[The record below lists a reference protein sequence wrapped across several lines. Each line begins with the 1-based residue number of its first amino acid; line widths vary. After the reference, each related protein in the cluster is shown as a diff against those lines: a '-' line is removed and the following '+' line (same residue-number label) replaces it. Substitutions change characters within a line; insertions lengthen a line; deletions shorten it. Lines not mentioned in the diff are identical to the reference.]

1 MPKAFATLVDEVERK
16 LEDSSNVIWSA
27 PNLGLDLEDAIREIS
42 EYKPH
47 VMEYTYTFESRTGT
61 ATATTSN
68 ALVDT
73 TETQFLST
81 DVDKVIYNTYDNTWA
96 IVTAFVSSSQLTL
109 SKDIMASSE
118 NYEMF
123 NKGCRTKYQINIE
136 GITDYVGPAER
147 GIIRL
152 EYPLSSDSI
161 SYDIWYYSDLYSIDT
176 EKNFRIEGDIL
187 TVDVWWVPDSKPDT
201 PANDVE
207 VRIWV
212 EARQRV
218 SQLTDLIGAI
228 TAALPSPNVGATSIA
243 IDGLNDSEIVAE
255 DTLLT
260 IAGVRGIY
268 RVTADVTLS
277 SGGGTLGIHP
287 GLIDAVAENDV
298 VTIVGST
305 LDTELERMIVELTA
319 ARAAT
324 QKSIDFIDQ
333 INKGGTT
340 TPRDF
345 ESWGARRLDLVL
357 SQLERLRNRRPPRTK
372 KSHSRYAGGYY

>member
-27 PNLGLDLEDAIREIS
+27 ANLGLDLEDAIREAS

-47 VMEYTYTFESRTGT
+47 VMEYTYVFESRTGM

-73 TETQFLST
+73 TESQFLST
-81 DVDKVIYNTYDNTWA
+81 DVDKVIYNTTDRTWA
-96 IVTAFVSSSQLTL
+96 IVTAFVSTSQLTL

-136 GITDYVGPAER
+136 DITDYVGPAER
-147 GIIRL
+147 GVIKL
-152 EYPLSSDSI
+152 EYPLSSDSL

-176 EKNFRIEGDIL
+176 QKNFRIEGDIL

-218 SQLTDLIGAI
+218 SQLTDLSGLINNGSGI
-228 TAALPSPNVGATSIA
+228 AAGSTSIA
-243 IDGLNDSEIVAE
+243 IDGLSGTEIVAE
-255 DTLLT
+255 DTLFT
-260 IAGVRGIY
+260 IASVRGIY

-277 SGGGTLGIHP
+277 SGGGTVVVHP
-287 GLIDAVAENDV
+287 ALLDAATDEDV
-298 VTIVGST
+298 VTFIGST
-305 LDTELERMIVELTA
+305 LDSELERMVVELTT

-324 QKSIDFIDQ
+324 QKSIDYIDQ
-333 INKGGTT
+333 INKGGQS

-345 ESWGARRLDLVL
+345 EAWGERRLGLVL